1 MPKLKTHK
9 GAKSRFHI
17 TGTGKIMRVKG
28 PKSHLRMKK
37 AKRVRRQFDEMMEVN
52 PKDRKRVSRLIP
64 YGVK

>member
-17 TGTGKIMRVKG
+17 TGTGKIMRIKG
-28 PKSHLRMKK
+28 PKSHLRLHKT
-37 AKRVRRQFDEMMEVN
+37 KRVRAQFDEKMELN
-52 PKDRKRVSRLIP
+52 PRDRKRISRLIP